1 MGVSVCVCVG
11 GGGGGNIVFQPI
23 NIKLLHFTSLPD
35 GSRQA
40 SLLDCS
46 ATEMVCII
54 CERVERLGAVSS
66 WTSEK
71 HAQLPS

>member
-11 GGGGGNIVFQPI
+11 GGVIFVFQPI

-54 CERVERLGAVSS
+54 CERVERLGEVSS